1 MLRRTLLVSAMAVA
15 ITACSQTPAPSTNAT
30 LATAESKVA
39 GVNSAPNIIF
49 LIGDGTGFEF
59 ISAYRY
65 AHSEI
70 GQPLIETPFDD
81 MLVGAATTY
90 PDDDTWVTDSAA
102 SATALATGVKSYN
115 GAIGVDSAQ
124 HPQQTLMEKARQHGW
139 LTGAVSTSQV
149 THATPASFFTHHPS
163 RSMYN
168 AIADSFASTKFGA
181 QDELWSFDVLLGGGM
196 SYFKRDDKDWL
207 PELRNQGMTIVD
219 DYQALEATEQLPVLG
234 LFAPVALPYAV
245 DDQPRLAQLTRNA
258 LRLLTA
264 KQDESGQ
271 PFALMIEGS
280 KIDWCG
286 HANDIACAVHEV
298 GDFAA
303 ALQVAKDY
311 QAQHPNTLIVVTAD
325 HSTGG
330 LTLGQGGE
338 YAWYSERV
346 MAIEN
351 SLEVLVGGLL
361 ERSRDEWRDYLAPRL
376 NLALSEQQ
384 WQQLL
389 ATEMSGSEDRKDHE
403 KRIHQALVALIS
415 EVTRTGWT
423 TSGHTAVDVPIMASG
438 PYAEQLRGYKDNT
451 DIAKVLLQI
460 VR

>member
-1 MLRRTLLVSAMAVA
+1 MFRRCLVLSVLSLTLA
-15 ITACSQTPAPSTNAT
+15 ACSQTPPESTTNPPSVSETT
-30 LATAESKVA
+30 QR
-39 GVNSAPNIIF
+39 APNIIY

-65 AHSEI
+65 AHSER
-70 GQPLIETPFDD
+70 GQPLITTPFDD

-102 SATALATGVKSYN
+102 AATALATGVKSYN
-115 GAIGVDSAQ
+115 GAIGVDAQQ
-124 HPQQTLMEKARQHGW
+124 HPQQTLMEKAREHGW

-163 RSMYN
+163 RRMYD
-168 AIADSFASTKFGA
+168 AIADSFATTKFGED
-181 QDELWSFDVLLGGGM
+181 DELWSFDVLLGGGM
-196 SYFKRDDKDWL
+196 SYFNREDKNWL
-207 PELRNQGMTIVD
+207 PELRAQGMNVVD
-219 DYQALEATEQLPVLG
+219 NYASLETTQTLPVLG
-234 LFAPVALPYAV
+234 LFAPVALPYAI
-245 DDQPRLAQLTRNA
+245 DAQPRLAQLTSNA
-258 LRLLTA
+258 LRLLSAQQA
-264 KQDESGQ
+264 KTDQ

-298 GDFAA
+298 ADFAA
-303 ALQVAKDY
+303 ALQVAKDF
-311 QAQHPNTLIVVTAD
+311 QAKHPNTLIVVTAD

-351 SLEVLVGGLL
+351 SLEVLVAGLL
-361 ERSRDEWRDYLAPRL
+361 QHSRDEWRDYLEPRL
-376 NLALSEQQ
+376 NLPLSEAQ

-403 KRIHQALVALIS
+403 KRIQQALVTLIS

-438 PYAEQLRGYKDNT
+438 PYAEQLKGYKDNT

>member
-1 MLRRTLLVSAMAVA
+1 MFRRTFLISTLALALG
-15 ITACSQTPAPSTNAT
+15 ACSQTPAPADIHNHLDAKTPNTS
-30 LATAESKVA
+30 EQ
-39 GVNSAPNIIF
+39 SAPNIIF

-65 AHSEI
+65 AHSEL
-70 GQPLIETPFDD
+70 GQPVIETPFDD

-115 GAIGVDSAQ
+115 GAIGVDSAK
-124 HPQQTLMEKARQHGW
+124 HPQQTLMEKAREHGW

-168 AIADSFASTKFGA
+168 AIADSFASTKFGEN
-181 QDELWSFDVLLGGGM
+181 DELWSFDVLLGGGM
-196 SYFKRDDKDWL
+196 SYFARDDKNWL
-207 PELRNQGMTIVD
+207 PELRDQGMTIVD
-219 DYQALEATEQLPVLG
+219 DYDSLATTQQLPVLG
-234 LFAPVALPYAV
+234 LFAPVALPYAI

-258 LRLLTA
+258 LRLLQAEQSET
-264 KQDESGQ
+264 GQ

-298 GDFAA
+298 ADFAA
-303 ALQVAKDY
+303 ALQVAKDF
-311 QAQHPNTLIVVTAD
+311 QARNPNTLIVVTAD

-351 SLEVLVGGLL
+351 SLEVLIGGLL
-361 ERSRDEWRDYLAPRL
+361 DRSRDEWRSYLEPRL
-376 NLALSEQQ
+376 NLDLSEQQ

-389 ATEMSGSEDRKDHE
+389 ATEMSGSEERKDHE
-403 KRIHQALVALIS
+403 RRLHRALVTLIS

-423 TSGHTAVDVPIMASG
+423 TTGHTAVDVPVMAKG

>member
-1 MLRRTLLVSAMAVA
+1 MFRRTFVLSVLSLALA
-15 ITACSQTPAPSTNAT
+15 ACSQTPTETSAPEEIA
-30 LATAESKVA
+30 KVT
-39 GVNSAPNIIF
+39 SDRAPNIIY

-65 AHSEI
+65 AHSTL
-70 GQPLIETPFDD
+70 GQEPIETPFDD

-115 GAIGVDSAQ
+115 GAIGVDADQ
-124 HPQQTLMEKARQHGW
+124 HPQQTLMEKAREHGW

-163 RSMYN
+163 RRMYN
-168 AIADSFASTKFGA
+168 EIADSFASTKFGA
-181 QDELWSFDVLLGGGM
+181 DNELWSFDVLLGGGM
-196 SYFKRDDKDWL
+196 SYFKRDDKNWL
-207 PELRNQGMTIVD
+207 PELQADGMTIVN
-219 DYQALEATEQLPVLG
+219 DYQTLENTQQLPVLG
-234 LFAPVALPYAV
+234 LFAPVALPYAI
-245 DDQPRLAQLTRNA
+245 DDQPRLAQLTENA
-258 LRLLTA
+258 LRLLSAQQAQT
-264 KQDESGQ
+264 QQ

-298 GDFAA
+298 ADFAA
-303 ALQVAKDY
+303 ALQVAKDF
-311 QAQHPNTLIVVTAD
+311 QAEHPNTLIVVTAD

-361 ERSRDEWRDYLAPRL
+361 ERSRDQWRDYLEPRL
-376 NLALSEQQ
+376 NLPLSEAQ
-384 WQQLL
+384 WQQFLGL
-389 ATEMSGSEDRKDHE
+389 EMSGSEDRRDHE
-403 KRIHQALVALIS
+403 KRIQQALVKLIS
-415 EVTRTGWT
+415 ELTRTGWT